1 MMALMLAGTLAAAAP
16 WRPQI
21 LEASARCGVPV
32 EWIERVIHAESRGR
46 THLGGRPIRS
56 PKGAMGL
63 MQLMPGTWAE
73 MRSDFGLG
81 DDPDAP
87 RDNILAGACYLR
99 RMYDRFGH
107 PGLFAA
113 YNAGPARYARALKG
127 RPLPAETIAY
137 LRVVAGGPAAPAHV
151 PTVSPPMLFALRRT
165 DPATPAGEALR
176 APVDP
181 LFAIRTDAR

>member
-1 MMALMLAGTLAAAAP
+1 MTLVLAGTLAAAAP

-32 EWIERVIHAESRGR
+32 EWIARVIHAESRGR

-73 MRSDFGLG
+73 MRRDLGLG

-127 RPLPAETIAY
+127 RLLPAETIAY
-137 LRVVAGGPAAPAHV
+137 LRVVAGDPAAAAHAGPA
-151 PTVSPPMLFALRRT
+151 SPPVLFALRRT
-165 DPATPAGEALR
+165 DAPTAAGEVSR

-181 LFAIRTDAR
+181 LFAIRADAR